1 LNYHKNIKN
10 FLKKI
15 IIDLKDLKA
24 NDIKFID
31 IKNRSALGD
40 FLLIVT
46 GNSSRHINAI
56 ATKIIESHK
65 KKVISVEGL
74 KSTEWV
80 IVDFGDII
88 LNIFKQDARE
98 HYSLEKIWQSDLED
112 EKISFG

>member
-1 LNYHKNIKN
+1 MVQNNKIKI

-15 IIDLKDLKA
+15 LKDLNQLKA
-24 NDIKFID
+24 LDIKLID

-40 FLLIVT
+40 FLIIVT
-46 GNSSRHINAI
+46 GNSGRHINAM
-56 ATKIIESHK
+56 ASKIIENNK

-74 KSTEWV
+74 KTTEWV

-88 LNIFKQDARE
+88 LNIFKPEARE
-98 HYSLEKIWQSDLED
+98 YYSLEKIWQSDLED

>member
-1 LNYHKNIKN
+1 MSEKKIKI
-10 FLKKI
+10 FLKQI
-15 IIDLKDLKA
+15 LKDLDDLKA
-24 NDIKFID
+24 VDTKFID

-40 FLLIVT
+40 FLVIT
-46 GNSSRHINAI
+46 SGTSSRHINSI
-56 ATKIIESHK
+56 ASKIIEYNK

-88 LNIFKQDARE
+88 LNIFKPETRE
-98 HYSLEKIWQSDLED
+98 YYSLEKIWQSDLED